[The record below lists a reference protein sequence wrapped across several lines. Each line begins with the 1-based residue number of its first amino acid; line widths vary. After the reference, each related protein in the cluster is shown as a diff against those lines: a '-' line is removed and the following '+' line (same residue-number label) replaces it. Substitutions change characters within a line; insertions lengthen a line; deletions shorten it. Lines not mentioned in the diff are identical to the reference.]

1 MKLFAIAWN
10 TFRETIRDKIMIGV
24 LLFATL
30 IIVSSIATVQFTVG
44 QWMRL
49 TTDVGLGAIAVIGIA
64 ISIFLGISL
73 VSKEIERKTVYT
85 IVSKPVRRSQ
95 FVLGKYLGLLLTL
108 FVNTV
113 LMLAVLLATLA
124 FVSRNEANPY
134 LGIVQAWIM
143 MMFEFA
149 LVTAIAVFFSTFSTP
164 TLSAMFTAAL
174 WIIGHLVSDM
184 RYWALKS
191 QDELTRTLVDV
202 VYYILPNLEILN
214 VRNRVTYF
222 IEIRW
227 SEVLWTASYAAMYT
241 AFILAAAVI
250 VFSKRDFK

>member
-1 MKLFAIAWN
+1 MKVLAIAWN

-30 IIVSSIATVQFTVG
+30 IIISSIATVQFTVG

-49 TTDVGLGAIAVIGIA
+49 TTDVGLGAIAVIGIG

-108 FVNTV
+108 LVNTV
-113 LMLAVLLATLA
+113 LMLAVLLITLA
-124 FVSRNEANPY
+124 FVSRNEPNPY
-134 LGIVQAWIM
+134 LGIVQAWILM
-143 MMFEFA
+143 MCEFA
-149 LVTAIAVFFSTFSTP
+149 LITAVAVFFSTFSTP
-164 TLSAMFTAAL
+164 TLSAMFTAAI

-184 RYWALKS
+184 RYWAMKAH
-191 QDELTRTLVDV
+191 DEVVRTLVDA
-202 VYYILPNLEILN
+202 VYYLLPNLELLN
-214 VRNRVTYF
+214 VRNKVTYF
-222 IEIRW
+222 IEIPW
-227 SEVLWTASYAAMYT
+227 GDILWTASYAAMYT
-241 AFILAAAVI
+241 AFILTVAVI